1 MRIKIVFFLL
11 SVVLLSC
18 ADNDIGKQL
27 EHIESLLKQKQN
39 EKAHL
44 LLNDINPEIIDDA
57 ESLALFWLLKM
68 QADCRLGKSVPS
80 IEPLKYTVSYY
91 DKHNRYDRLA
101 WAYYYMGYFSED
113 LGDNVGA
120 INYLKKGEA
129 AALKAEDN
137 AVLHHINQ
145 VISGM
150 NHDAKEFRLAIEYG
164 KRALS
169 FSLKQNDSVNLATDL
184 MNLAASYNAIDNM
197 DSAHYFIN
205 RMLPYLSAV
214 PESQRTNHY
223 CNIGLL
229 YKDQN
234 NELAKE
240 YLQKSVEVK
249 HNAYAYRALAQI
261 YQKEGNKEKANE
273 MWHKALQTTN
283 LSLKANVVKGMAKAK
298 TEEGDYKAAHEL
310 DLWAAALKDS
320 LHRQQ
325 KEENLK
331 GQQEL
336 FEKEV
341 ANEQL
346 RQKHGRAA
354 WAIAALLLAIAF
366 LAVWTVWK
374 KQKNRRRI
382 DAMSEEL
389 EQKTMAMEQLQQ
401 ENESK
406 KRQLD
411 RLSRD
416 VTDFERKHEKQ
427 LAEGQRLYESIAVDG
442 GNTLTWTKDDFVHF
456 VLYYKL
462 GHPDFVQHVEN
473 DYDELTPRQKT
484 FLILYDMGMTD
495 KDVMRTLV
503 LSETSI
509 RVNKKRISDKVVI
522 SPTSPSS

>member
-1 MRIKIVFFLL
+1 MFFLL

-18 ADNDIGKQL
+18 ADNDIRDQL
-27 EHIESLLKQKQN
+27 DNIEFLLKQKQN
-39 EKAHL
+39 EKANL
-44 LLNDINPEIIDDA
+44 LLNEINPEVIDDA

-68 QADCRLGKSVPS
+68 QADCRLGKAVPS
-80 IEPLKYTVSYY
+80 IKPLKYTVSYY
-91 DKHNRYDRLA
+91 EKHNNQNRLA

-129 AALKAEDN
+129 AARKAKDN
-137 AVLHHINQ
+137 VVLHHINQ
-145 VISGM
+145 VIFGL
-150 NHDAKEFRLAIEYG
+150 NHDAKEFLLAIEYG

-169 FSLKQNDSVNLATDL
+169 FSFKQNDSVNLATDL

-197 DSAHYFIN
+197 DSAHYYIN
-205 RMLPYLSAV
+205 KMLPYLPAV
-214 PESQRTNHY
+214 KEEQRTNHY
-223 CNIGLL
+223 CNIGLI
-229 YKDQN
+229 YRDQN
-234 NELAKE
+234 DELAKE
-240 YLQKSVEVK
+240 YLQKSVDVK
-249 HNAYAYRALAQI
+249 YNAYAYRALAQI

-336 FEKEV
+336 FDKEI
-341 ANEQL
+341 ANEHL
-346 RQKHGRAA
+346 REKHNRAA
-354 WAIAALLLAIAF
+354 WAIAALLLTVAF

-374 KQKNRRRI
+374 KRKNRRQI

-389 EQKTMAMEQLQQ
+389 EQKAMAMEQLKK
-401 ENESK
+401 ENESN
-406 KRQLD
+406 KRQLN
-411 RLSRD
+411 RLSLD
-416 VTDFERKHEKQ
+416 MEDFEQKHEKQ
-427 LAEGQRLYESIAVDG
+427 LAEGQRLYESITVNG
-442 GNTLTWTKDDFVHF
+442 GNTVKWTKDDFAHF

-495 KDVMRTLV
+495 EDVMRTLV